1 MAINFAQIQEKS
13 RNLLKAAKD
22 RAVEL
27 RSQLEPR
34 VEKAA
39 EATARKVTE
48 VTGRETTAGEVKK
61 AAVVGAVG
69 VGLVAVIA
77 ASGGVGVSPR
87 MAADGISEGFGG
99 SGDVMDEAYGF
110 FARNGSSLNI
120 ETQYV
125 DMDGCVLY

>member
-1 MAINFAQIQEKS
+1 MAITFAQLQEQS
-13 RNLLKAAKD
+13 RNLLKTVQD

-27 RSQLEPR
+27 KEQLEPKVAR
-34 VEKAA
+34 AA
-39 EATARKVTE
+39 EATAKKVTE
-48 VTGRETTAGEVKK
+48 VTGRETTAEEVKK
-61 AAVVGAVG
+61 AAIVGAVG

-87 MAADGISEGFGG
+87 MAADGVSEGFGG
-99 SGDVMDEAYGF
+99 GDVMDQAGRF
-110 FARNGSSLNI
+110 FAENGSSLNI